1 MDVNGAKIVEPIPPK
16 AIITSRLNFSAS
28 GSRPYQSL
36 LSHSYLSFARTSR
49 SRSFSR
55 KRIERERERERERRE
70 REERES
76 SRERDARTN
85 SIEIN
90 IVVKFLSNVG
100 D

>member
-55 KRIERERERERERRE
+55 KRIERERERERGE

-90 IVVKFLSNVG
+90 IVVKFFSNVG